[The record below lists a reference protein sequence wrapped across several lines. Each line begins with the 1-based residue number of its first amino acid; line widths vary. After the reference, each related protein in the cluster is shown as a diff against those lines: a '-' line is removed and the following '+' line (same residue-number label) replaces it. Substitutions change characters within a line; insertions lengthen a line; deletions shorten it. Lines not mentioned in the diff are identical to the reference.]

1 MLWIEKAWGSS
12 SKTPAGFLSSGWIQ
26 AKMIL
31 TTKWFGSFLCEEG
44 KVKRVALFPK
54 DPKQIALR
62 LEKIRKG
69 EMLDEE
75 QALASSAK
83 FVTDKRLRE
92 FGKRIKF
99 DSSFIKP
106 EDYGFT
112 LDMYREAT
120 IALAKQAVKASIG
133 PDVHLGQGVRA
144 YDDLVATNNLLSERL
159 HEWYGLHFPELEVV
173 VGGESYVKAVADLG
187 LRAQVLSALN
197 LEMDSI
203 GSEIASEDLDSVR
216 TLASALRETMSARG
230 KIEKYVDLRMKE
242 VAPNVCAIAG
252 PVIGARL
259 IMQAGSLHRLAS
271 MPSGTIQLLGAEKAM
286 FRHLKEGS
294 SPPKHGILFQ
304 HPYVH
309 SSPTW
314 QRGAIAR
321 ALASKLCLA
330 ARADAYSRN
339 DISVLLKEQLDRR
352 IAEIRKQHASPPRK
366 AHGRMK
372 KHRR

>member
-1 MLWIEKAWGSS
+1 
-12 SKTPAGFLSSGWIQ
+12 
-26 AKMIL
+26 MIL
-31 TTKWFGSFLCEEG
+31 VTKWFGSFLCEDG
-44 KVKRVALFPK
+44 KVKKAALFPK
-54 DPKQIALR
+54 DSGQIADR
-62 LEKIRKG
+62 LERIRRG

-75 QALASSAK
+75 QSLAPSAK
-83 FVTDKRLRE
+83 FVTDKRLKE
-92 FGKRIKF
+92 LGKRIKF
-99 DSSFIKP
+99 DSSFIRP

-112 LDMYREAT
+112 IDTYREAT

-133 PDVHLGQGVRA
+133 PDVHLGQAVRA

-173 VGGESYVKAVADLG
+173 VGGESYVKAVADVGARANVMSSLG
-187 LRAQVLSALN
+187 

-203 GSEIASEDLDSVR
+203 GSDIASEDLDSIR
-216 TLASALRETMSARG
+216 TLASALKETTSARG
-230 KIEKYVDLRMKE
+230 KMEKYVDLRMRE
-242 VAPNVCAIAG
+242 VAPNVSTIAG

-294 SPPKHGILFQ
+294 RPPKHGILFQ
-304 HPYVH
+304 HPSVH
-309 SSPTW
+309 SAPPW

-330 ARADAYSRN
+330 ARADAYSRS
-339 DISVLLKEQLDRR
+339 DITGVLKEQLDRR
-352 IAEIRKQHASPPRK
+352 IAEIRKHHAAPPRK
-366 AHGRMK
+366 APGKIK
-372 KHRR
+372 KRRR